1 MLEKIL
7 SKEVIA
13 PIVIAV
19 SFFVIYKILSR
30 IVKKIAAI
38 KMGHVNDKRK
48 KTIISLI
55 NNIIKYTFLLLA
67 ILMILNIYGINT
79 SAIVAS
85 FGAVSLVAGLALQ
98 DILKDFLSGLS
109 IIFENQYAI
118 GDTVTVGGFKG
129 EVISLGLKSTRIKAY
144 TGEVKIIS
152 NRNICEVINHTIAF
166 SLAQVDV
173 QVSYEDDIK
182 KVKKVLDELCI
193 RLNKE
198 LPDLKEDIKCLGI
211 NSLDESG
218 ITFRVE
224 AKTTPLK
231 HYAIER
237 ILYKE
242 IKLEL
247 DKNEITIPYQQ
258 VVIRNA

>member
-1 MLEKIL
+1 M
-7 SKEVIA
+7 
-13 PIVIAV
+13 
-19 SFFVIYKILSR
+19 
-30 IVKKIAAI
+30 
-38 KMGHVNDKRK
+38 
-48 KTIISLI
+48 
-55 NNIIKYTFLLLA
+55 
-67 ILMILNIYGINT
+67 
-79 SAIVAS
+79 
-85 FGAVSLVAGLALQ
+85 AGLALQ
-98 DILKDFLSGLS
+98 DTLKDFLSGLS

-193 RLNKE
+193 RLSKE

-247 DKNEITIPYQQ
+247 DKNGITIPYQQ